1 MTVFPPR
8 ARLPRI
14 PGRRP
19 FRFPILALL
28 AAFLAAPAVRAGIDV
43 QVEGNDRFRSRAL
56 KEAVPPDPEQLVDE
70 ELATWKEDALFNVED
85 LYRRAGYFE
94 AEADM
99 DLAPAPGGK
108 PDQWLAR
115 IKVREGPRYAFDT
128 VRVLV
133 YADTLGASS
142 LKSRASGGDT
152 AAEAALARLD
162 SAAARRDSARAA
174 LETLRRPVDAAQA
187 AAAAAAARDTGRFVP
202 PEALGLEIEADDLA
216 AERGKPFREEIL
228 FEDRRYVLGRFGN
241 AGYVRAQVEERVDV
255 RYPSKTVA
263 VDYLVT
269 PAYPVVFDTLV
280 LVNRRPPPADTAAGI
295 TREDLLRSLVPY
307 RKGDTVRVSPNDRVI
322 EKLQYTGA
330 YNFVRLKDSLTGE
343 EGGRSALILF
353 AEERVP
359 GSLRTSLFYETRY
372 QAGVSVDGR
381 HGNLAGTL
389 NEARAGTQLAMRRQ
403 YFYAGY
409 GSPLTFGKLIR
420 FDEDL
425 DADWLQDKPVNNTG
439 LFDGDF
445 RGSSSTRLTFPW
457 SYWLNLVSNAE
468 VEAKSQLTGVGRDRD
483 LNLNFIQTAGLSF
496 INDAMDPTRGLRFA
510 FTWGNG
516 GPLYDRTQGEFNLV
530 EFRHNWL
537 EARTSQYYY
546 FPPLR
551 HFKVAT
557 RLDGGRFFGNGE
569 SNSERFFLGGSR
581 SVRSYDY
588 RSLCSAVD
596 TTGED
601 VCVREGKTLAYVQ
614 ASAELRAEPFALGY
628 VNPRGMFRHL
638 IPLQVVPFADWG
650 KVWDLDYDPAETPAK
665 VVAYPSQ
672 RGYAYGLGFRYPLLG
687 VFNLRVDFVRGT
699 GDKRFWIDL
708 AQAF

>member
-1 MTVFPPR
+1 MTGQPLR
-8 ARLPRI
+8 ARPSRI
-14 PGRRP
+14 PRTAP
-19 FRFPILALL
+19 VLAILAALL
-28 AAFLAAPAVRAGIDV
+28 AAPAIRAGIEV
-43 QVEGNDRFRSRAL
+43 QVEGNDRFKSRAL
-56 KEAVPPDPEQLVDE
+56 KEAVPPDPEKLEEE

-94 AEADM
+94 ADVEM
-99 DLAPAPGGK
+99 DLAPVPGGK

-115 IKVREGPRYAFDT
+115 LKVKEGPRYAFDT

-133 YADTLGASS
+133 HADAGGADA
-142 LKSRASGGDT
+142 LQSRASGGDT
-152 AAEAALARLD
+152 AAGAALARLD
-162 SAAARRDSARAA
+162 SAAGRRDSARAA
-174 LETLRRPVDAAQA
+174 LADLRRPADSAQA
-187 AAAAAAARDTGRFVP
+187 AAAVAAARDTGRFVS
-202 PEALGLEIEADDLA
+202 PEALGIEIEADDLA
-216 AERGKPFREEIL
+216 AERGEPFKEELL

-241 AGYVRAQVEERVDV
+241 AGYVRTQVEERVDV
-255 RYPSKTVA
+255 RYGTKTVA
-263 VDYLVT
+263 VDYLVE
-269 PAYPVVFDTLV
+269 PSYPVVFDTLIV
-280 LVNRRPPPADTAAGI
+280 IDRRPPPADTSPGI

-307 RKGDTVRVSPNDRVI
+307 RKGDTVRVSRNDRVI

-343 EGGRSALILF
+343 GGGRSALILL

-359 GSLRTSLFYETRY
+359 GTLRSSLFYETRY
-372 QAGVSVDGR
+372 KAGVSLDGR

-389 NEARAGTQLAMRRQ
+389 NEARAGTQMAMRRQ

-409 GSPLTFGKLIR
+409 GSPLTFGRLIR

-425 DADWLQDKPVNNTG
+425 DADWLQDKASNDSG

-468 VEAKSQLTGVGRDRD
+468 VEAKSRLVSADRDRD
-483 LNLNFIQTAGLSF
+483 LNLNFIQTAALSF
-496 INDAMDPTRGLRFA
+496 VNQTMDPTRGLRFA

-516 GPLYDRTQGEFNLV
+516 GPLYDRAKGEFNLA

-546 FPPLR
+546 YPPLR
-551 HFKVAT
+551 HFKLAT

-588 RSLCSAVD
+588 ISLCTAVD
-596 TTGED
+596 TSGEED
-601 VCVREGKTLAYVQ
+601 VCVSEGKTLAYVQ
-614 ASAELRAEPFALGY
+614 ASAELRAEPFALGF
-628 VNPRGMFRHL
+628 VNPRSLFRHL
-638 IPLQVVPFADWG
+638 VPLQVVPFVDWG
-650 KVWDLDYDPAETPAK
+650 KVWDLAYEPAETQEN
-665 VVAYPSQ
+665 VVAHPSK

-687 VFNLRVDFVRGT
+687 VFNLRVDLVRGT
-699 GDKRFWIDL
+699 GPETWWIDL